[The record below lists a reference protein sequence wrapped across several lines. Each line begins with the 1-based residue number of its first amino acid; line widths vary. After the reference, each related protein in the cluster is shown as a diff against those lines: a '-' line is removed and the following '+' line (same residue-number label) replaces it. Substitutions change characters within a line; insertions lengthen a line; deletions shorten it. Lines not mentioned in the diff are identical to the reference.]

1 LSELA
6 FVPLNWERAGQI
18 FFNRLPAFWS
28 RKVFKGNIMQIDVIA
43 KKRDAQGSGASR
55 RLRRAGLVPAVIYG
69 GDKPA
74 ENIVLNHRE
83 LMLQVRHEAF
93 HSSILNMKVD
103 GDVQMALLRDMQ
115 WHPFKQQIL
124 HIDFQRVDQRHKIHV
139 KVPLHFKNQESC
151 PGVKLGHG
159 LASHVMTELDVEC
172 LPGNLPEFIE
182 VDLGFMELS
191 QSIHVNELKLPNGVE
206 PVAHLRSENPVVAV
220 ITPPKVSA
228 EETAAPA
235 AEEGGEKPAA

>member
-1 LSELA
+1 
-6 FVPLNWERAGQI
+6 
-18 FFNRLPAFWS
+18 
-28 RKVFKGNIMQIDVIA
+28 MQNEVIA
-43 KKRDAQGSGASR
+43 KKREVQGTGASR
-55 RLRRAGLVPAVIYG
+55 RLRRDGLVPGVIYG

-74 ENIVLNHRE
+74 ESIVLNHKD
-83 LMLQVRHEAF
+83 LFLQVRQEAF

-103 GDVQMALLRDMQ
+103 GDMQMALLRNLQ

-124 HIDFQRVDQRHKIHV
+124 HADFQRVDQTHKIHV
-139 KVPLHFKNQESC
+139 KVPLHFKNQETS

-182 VDLGFMELS
+182 VDMGEMQLG
-191 QSIHVNELKLPNGVE
+191 QSIHVGDLTLPAGVE
-206 PVAHLRSENPVVAV
+206 PVAHLKAENPVVAV

-228 EETAAPA
+228 EETAETPA
-235 AEEGGEKPAA
+235 APGGETPAA